1 MSTAIVG
8 DISVRRHPRLT
19 AASAQEGRSVLGTV
33 ALFQARDVMR
43 SRWLAAYGIF
53 FLVVTEGLLRF
64 SGGDARTILS
74 LSSIVL
80 YVVPLVTLVFG
91 TVYLY
96 NAREFIELLLAQPVN
111 RRGLFLGL
119 FAGLAAPLLMAVVVG
134 AGLPFLLHGFDD
146 PAQRMMLV
154 ALLGTGVALTLVFTA
169 VAFCISLWTED
180 RLRGLGAA
188 IGVWMLA
195 AIIYDGLVM
204 AAVAAF
210 SDYPLERPMLVL
222 TLANPIDL
230 ARVTLLL
237 QLDVSAL
244 MGYTGAVFQQFLGGV
259 AGTVVAGTALLAWIV
274 VPFSLGL
281 RAFVRKDF

>member
-1 MSTAIVG
+1 MNACSVMDAPRVRTA
-8 DISVRRHPRLT
+8 PRVDG
-19 AASAQEGRSVLGTV
+19 ASYGTV
-33 ALFQARDVMR
+33 VGRGARFQARDVIR
-43 SRWLAAYGIF
+43 SRWLASYGAF
-53 FLVVTEGLLRF
+53 FFIVTEGLLRF

-74 LSSIVL
+74 LASVVL

-96 NAREFIELLLAQPVN
+96 SAREFIELLLAQPVN
-111 RRGLFLGL
+111 RRAL
-119 FAGLAAPLLMAVVVG
+119 FAGLFGGLALPLLVALVAGV
-134 AGLPFLLHGFDD
+134 GLPFLVHGFDD
-146 PAQRMMLV
+146 PTQRGMLA
-154 ALLGTGVALTLVFTA
+154 ALLGAGVALTLVFTA
-169 VAFCISLWTED
+169 IAFCIAIWSED
-180 RLRGLGAA
+180 RLRGLGTA

-210 SDYPLERPMLVL
+210 SDYPLERPMLAL

-244 MGYTGAVFQQFLGGV
+244 MGYTGAVFQQFLGGAAGTLV
-259 AGTVVAGTALLAWIV
+259 AGAALVTWIV

>member
-1 MSTAIVG
+1 MNASSVMDAPLVRTAPRVDAASYGTIVG
-8 DISVRRHPRLT
+8 R
-19 AASAQEGRSVLGTV
+19 V
-33 ALFQARDVMR
+33 ARFQARDVIR
-43 SRWLAAYGIF
+43 SRWLAAYGAF
-53 FLVVTEGLLRF
+53 FFIVTEGLLRF

-74 LSSIVL
+74 LASVVL

-111 RRGLFLGL
+111 RRAL
-119 FAGLAAPLLMAVVVG
+119 FAGLFGGLALPLLVALVAGVG
-134 AGLPFLLHGFDD
+134 VPFLVHGFDD
-146 PAQRMMLV
+146 PTQRGMLA
-154 ALLGTGVALTLVFTA
+154 ALLGVGVALTLVFTA
-169 VAFCISLWTED
+169 IAFCIAIWSED

-210 SDYPLERPMLVL
+210 SDYPLERPMLAL

-244 MGYTGAVFQQFLGGV
+244 MGYTGAVFQQFLGGAVGTLV
-259 AGTVVAGTALLAWIV
+259 AGAALLAWIV